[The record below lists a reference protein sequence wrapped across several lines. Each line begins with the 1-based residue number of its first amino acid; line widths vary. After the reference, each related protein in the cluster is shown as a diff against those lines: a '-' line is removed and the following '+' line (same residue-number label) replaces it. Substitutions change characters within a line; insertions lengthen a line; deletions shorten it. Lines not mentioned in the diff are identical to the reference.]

1 MSVLKAFEGK
11 PFTVLAFPCNEFL
24 DQEPKSNTAI
34 HEYATDTWN
43 FTAPMFAKSN
53 VNAKCNG
60 EAGNCGP
67 DSKKCCPQN
76 DKVFDYLKSVL
87 PGKVPWNFEK
97 YLVDKNGTP
106 VSKLGDGSPA
116 TDLEAAITKL
126 LAA

>member
-1 MSVLKAFEGK
+1 MGVLKAFEGK

-24 DQEPKSNTAI
+24 DQEPRTNTDI
-34 HEYATDTWN
+34 HKYATSTWN

-53 VNAKCNG
+53 VNAKCEG
-60 EAGNCGP
+60 TAADCSP

-76 DKVFDYLKSVL
+76 DKVFNYMESII

-97 YLVDKNGTP
+97 YLVDKNGTV
-106 VSKLGDGSPA
+106 VSKVKDGTPA
-116 TDLEAAITKL
+116 TTMEAAIAKL